1 MDLRMRHVA
10 TAEEVRKK
18 IVEHGA
24 SIRDRVIENLPHN
37 YALLVEQVR
46 SISRTYKTDF
56 DTFVASLSN
65 VRGLDL
71 LITYTALVALLSKHK
86 PLSDAELK
94 NLAAAYEKHI
104 YDVFSASRIRRALE
118 EVGVEKDVANQV
130 ITDVLRA
137 SSVINNKYK
146 SLYLWIAKQR
156 KIADFE
162 NGIREVVFRGEGG
175 NRVGRGVKLFL
186 RLFIH
191 ETNIPLAT
199 KIAYG
204 QEHKKYI
211 LHGDMYTA
219 LVTLRSGA
227 FEDVPTLTAERV
239 KARVAKRLLCEAKEG
254 KCRDVLLRLESIRG
268 LVRHVGKISGD
279 PVLFERGAYDIGSK
293 YCKDLRCEECPLKD
307 ICRRHT
313 FIKVK

>member
-1 MDLRMRHVA
+1 MDLRMQHVA

-37 YALLVEQVR
+37 YALLVEQVK

-94 NLAAAYEKHI
+94 NLAAAYEKHV

-146 SLYLWIAKQR
+146 SLHLWIAKQR

-162 NGIREVVFRGEGG
+162 
-175 NRVGRGVKLFL
+175 
-186 RLFIH
+186 
-191 ETNIPLAT
+191 
-199 KIAYG
+199 
-204 QEHKKYI
+204 
-211 LHGDMYTA
+211 
-219 LVTLRSGA
+219 
-227 FEDVPTLTAERV
+227 
-239 KARVAKRLLCEAKEG
+239 KR
-254 KCRDVLLRLESIRG
+254 
-268 LVRHVGKISGD
+268 H
-279 PVLFERGAYDIGSK
+279 
-293 YCKDLRCEECPLKD
+293 
-307 ICRRHT
+307 
-313 FIKVK
+313 